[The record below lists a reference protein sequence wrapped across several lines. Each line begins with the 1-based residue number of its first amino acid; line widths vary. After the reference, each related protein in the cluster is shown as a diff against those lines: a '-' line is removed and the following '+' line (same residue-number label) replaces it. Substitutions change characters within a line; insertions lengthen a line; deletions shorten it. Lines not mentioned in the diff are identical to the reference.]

1 MCEFIAFILGTLFG
15 GVGVICCA
23 LCTASKGGGKNE

>member
-1 MCEFIAFILGTLFG
+1 MSEFIAFIFGALLG
-15 GVGVICCA
+15 GVSVICCA